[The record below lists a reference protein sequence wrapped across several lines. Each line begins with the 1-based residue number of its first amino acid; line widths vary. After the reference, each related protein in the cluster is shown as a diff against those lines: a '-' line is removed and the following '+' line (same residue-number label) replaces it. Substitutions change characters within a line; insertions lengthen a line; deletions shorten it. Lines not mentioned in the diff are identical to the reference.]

1 MEANRVFDNYGD
13 MMKARKKLLIS
24 FPGSYINSR
33 DEFIAHPRTNQYFL
47 LADCVTAED
56 IQAKVLEWLSRAA
69 FKTSPYSQEWRN
81 DRFHNAMRT
90 SINAFL
96 GTAFTEEDMET
107 IYCKLGNRINHELTM
122 DFILTGYD
130 TVWLASDGET
140 RSEPDWR

>member
-1 MEANRVFDNYGD
+1 MFDNYGD
-13 MMKARKKLLIS
+13 TMKARKKLLVS

-47 LADCVTAED
+47 LADCMTPED
-56 IQAKVLEWLSRAA
+56 VQAKVLEWLSRAA
-69 FKTSPYSQEWRN
+69 FKTQPYSQEWRN
-81 DRFHNAMRT
+81 DRFHNAMRV

>member
-1 MEANRVFDNYGD
+1 MFDNYGD

-122 DFILTGYD
+122 DFILTGCD

>member
-1 MEANRVFDNYGD
+1 MFDNYGD

-122 DFILTGYD
+122 DFILTGCD
-130 TVWLASDGET
+130 TVWLASDGKMP
-140 RSEPDWR
+140 SEPDWR